1 MEIKLNIFGEDK
13 QITKTYTAE
22 GYDLMMGTIED
33 FMEIIDVENLNDTTA
48 VAKMVMKGY
57 KQIKPLMKDV
67 FPGLTDEEFRQ
78 IKINNLIEVIVA
90 LGAAVIENLGILK
103 QGNSQRA

>member
-13 QITKTYTAE
+13 QIAKTYTAE

-33 FMEIIDVENLNDTTA
+33 FMEIIYVENLNDTTA

-78 IKINNLIEVIVA
+78 IKINNLIEVIVS

>member
-13 QITKTYTAE
+13 QIAKTYTAE

>member
-13 QITKTYTAE
+13 QIAKTYTAE

-78 IKINNLIEVIVA
+78 IKINNLIEVIVS